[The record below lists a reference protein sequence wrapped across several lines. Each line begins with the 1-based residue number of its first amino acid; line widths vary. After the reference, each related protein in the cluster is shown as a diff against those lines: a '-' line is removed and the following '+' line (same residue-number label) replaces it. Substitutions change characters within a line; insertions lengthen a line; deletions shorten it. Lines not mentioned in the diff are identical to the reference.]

1 MSYRLPFLPLI
12 GVLALPAQAD
22 MGEVEH
28 LFNSSVQE
36 IRQNRLD
43 RALHSIDNL
52 LERHPNFRLAQ
63 LVKGDL
69 LLARAQPIATLGN
82 APGARDQ
89 QADLREEAK
98 VRIQAIS
105 DPVNSDLV
113 PEELL
118 QVGPDTKHI
127 IAVDASR
134 SRLYVFKNDAN
145 VIHRVADYYVTVGKF
160 GIGKNKEGDK
170 RTPVGL
176 YTITSFKPDSE
187 LEELYGIGAY
197 PLSYPNEWDARIG
210 RNGHGIWLHGVPRN
224 TYARPPKASD
234 GCVVLSN
241 DDLKTLDSYIRIG
254 QTPVIIAP
262 KLTWVDAGSLASA
275 REELQE
281 AIYNWRND
289 WESLDTAR
297 LLAHYSP
304 DFLAGK
310 QGYQEFAESK
320 RRVNATKAW
329 IKVEIKRLS
338 IYRQP
343 GDQDMAVVT
352 FDQDYKSSNLSDLTR
367 KRQYW
372 QRENGRWRI
381 IQETA
386 L

>member
-1 MSYRLPFLPLI
+1 MSYRLVFLPLI
-12 GVLALPAQAD
+12 GLLALPAQAD
-22 MGEVEH
+22 MGEVDR

-36 IRQNRLD
+36 IRENRLD

-69 LLARAQPIATLGN
+69 LLARSRPISTLGN
-82 APGARDQ
+82 APGASDQ

-98 VRIQAIS
+98 VRVQAIS

-118 QVGPDTKHI
+118 QVAPDTEHI

-160 GIGKNKEGDK
+160 GIGKNREGDK
-170 RTPVGL
+170 RTPIGL

-187 LEELYGIGAY
+187 LEELYGVGAY
-197 PLSYPNEWDARIG
+197 PLSYPNEWDVRNG
-210 RNGHGIWLHGVPRN
+210 RNGYGIWLHGVPRT

-241 DDLKTLDSYIRIG
+241 DDLKTLGGYIRIG

-262 KLTWVDAGSLASA
+262 KLTWVDAASLASA

-289 WESLDTAR
+289 WESLDTGR
-297 LLAHYSP
+297 LLSHYSP
-304 DFLAGK
+304 DLLAGK
-310 QGYQEFAESK
+310 QRYQEFAETK
-320 RRVNATKAW
+320 RRVNATKTW
-329 IKVEIKRLS
+329 VKVELKRLS

-343 GDQDMAVVT
+343 GDKDMAIVT
-352 FDQDYKSSNLSDLTR
+352 FDQDYKSSNLSDSTR

>member
-1 MSYRLPFLPLI
+1 MHSLRFLPL
-12 GVLALPAQAD
+12 VALPALPALAD
-22 MGEVEH
+22 MGEAEH

-43 RALHSIDNL
+43 SALRTIDDL
-52 LERHPNFRLAQ
+52 IERYPNFRLAQ

-69 LLARAQPIATLGN
+69 LLARAQPISTLGN
-82 APGARDQ
+82 APGARDR

-98 VRIQAIS
+98 VRVQAVS
-105 DPVNSDLV
+105 APVSPELV

-118 QVGPDTKHI
+118 QAAPDTEYLF
-127 IAVDASR
+127 AVDTSR
-134 SRLYVFKNDAN
+134 SRLYVFRNDSN
-145 VIHRVADYYVTVGKF
+145 VIRRVADYYVTVGKF

-197 PLSYPNEWDARIG
+197 PLSYPNEWDVRNG
-210 RNGHGIWLHGVPRN
+210 RNGDGIWLHGVPRD
-224 TYARPPKASD
+224 TYSRPPKASD

-241 DDLKTLDSYIRIG
+241 DDLKTLGRYIRIG
-254 QTPVIIAP
+254 KTPVIIAP
-262 KLTWVDAGSLASA
+262 KLTWTDAGSLAFA
-275 REELQE
+275 REELQK
-281 AIYNWRND
+281 AIYDWRND
-289 WESLDTAR
+289 WESLDTER

-304 DFLAGK
+304 DFLAGR
-310 QGYQEFAESK
+310 QRLPEFAETK
-320 RRVNATKAW
+320 RRVNAAKTW

-343 GDQDMAVVT
+343 GDKDLAIVT

-372 QRENGRWRI
+372 QRKNGRWRI
-381 IQETA
+381 IQETV